1 MNRYLICLII
11 GVCFSG
17 LAYAQEAEQVADSL
31 VNRADSVG
39 FWNNGKVKHSSRV
52 DSLLALNIR
61 LNRKKKS
68 ADGYRLQ
75 IFSTSGTNA
84 RERAQT
90 IKARFLRK
98 HAEYDIY
105 VKFQSPDWKVRVGN
119 FRNKSEVLKLKS
131 LVRKD
136 FPDAFIVPDQIEFP
150 ALLDN
155 TISSYHLNPKKNE

>member
-11 GVCFSG
+11 GVCISG
-17 LAYAQEAEQVADSL
+17 LAYAQEAELVADSL
-31 VNRADSVG
+31 INRTDSVG
-39 FWNNGKVKHSSRV
+39 FWSNGKVKHDARV
-52 DSLLALNIR
+52 DSLLALDIR

-68 ADGYRLQ
+68 ADGFRLQ
-75 IFSTSGTNA
+75 IFSTSGVGA
-84 RERAQT
+84 RERAQA
-90 IKARFLRK
+90 IKARFLGK
-98 HAEYDIY
+98 NPEYDVY

-131 LVRKD
+131 LVKRD